1 MRTLHLQWCTVMV
14 LWSVAMLPGS
24 SCCEAFATTGQ
35 RTPSTARRPRITT
48 TTTTTLTTILPRSLE
63 TTQVGPTM
71 GFSVYRSAVPKMD
84 STLPSSHHPP
94 NHPLLRRL
102 QLGFTRYFVSSWGVV
117 GWPRIRPKFW
127 NRRWL
132 ATATL
137 VLFSLV
143 VPRPSF
149 VCHASEQVDAVK
161 VERIILEPL
170 DGGIHHPTTNQ
181 QVPHGTT
188 VVKPLVRLVVGA
200 GASTLAFRSM
210 RRPHRVGSNE
220 TSTSMDSRTI
230 PPLDDTESTTI
241 QLHPPPKDTE
251 SSSLTTTTTEK
262 ETIQEMA
269 TARTSAG
276 GGVLEH
282 DPRIEQEIQDHLD
295 LAREW
300 TLLHQ
305 PARQTTYPLRDPQF
319 LQARRQ
325 PKSVE
330 EQERLARKYAS
341 IQNLSERAYQVLL
354 DLGMIEKSKP
364 TVDMSKFEGIIDMTM
379 KKE

>member
-1 MRTLHLQWCTVMV
+1 
-14 LWSVAMLPGS
+14 
-24 SCCEAFATTGQ
+24 
-35 RTPSTARRPRITT
+35 
-48 TTTTTLTTILPRSLE
+48 
-63 TTQVGPTM
+63 M
-71 GFSVYRSAVPKMD
+71 GFSWYRSAVEKMD
-84 STLPSSHHPP
+84 STLPSSHHPTK
-94 NHPLLRRL
+94 HPLLRRRL
-102 QLGFTRYFVSSWGVV
+102 PVVLTRYFFSSWGVV
-117 GWPRIRPKFW
+117 GWQRIRPKFW

-143 VPRPSF
+143 VPRPSS
-149 VCHASEQVDAVK
+149 VCHASEEVDAVK
-161 VERIILEPL
+161 VERIILEPPE
-170 DGGIHHPTTNQ
+170 GGIHHPTTNQ
-181 QVPHGTT
+181 QAPHGAA

-200 GASTLAFRSM
+200 GASTMVFRSM

-220 TSTSMDSRTI
+220 TSTSMDSSRTN

-241 QLHPPPKDTE
+241 QLHPPQKEIE
-251 SSSLTTTTTEK
+251 SSLSTTTTTEK
-262 ETIQEMA
+262 ETVQEMA
-269 TARTSAG
+269 TAVTTSAG

-300 TLLHQ
+300 TVLHQ
-305 PARQTTYPLRDPQF
+305 PARPTTYPLRDPQF

-341 IQNLSERAYQVLL
+341 ITKLSERAYQVLL
-354 DLGMIEKSKP
+354 DLGMIEKSTP

-379 KKE
+379 KKEGMSE